1 MIKTTVSNCSDT
13 ITQILLEGAE
23 DVLGAD
29 KLRNFLDGSWPG
41 DGPFSWAQTRPL
53 LQQLQTTYGIP
64 GARGL
69 AQRIGRAAFKYGVKQ
84 FGEQAGFLSPE
95 FRLLPAPRRIASG
108 LTTLAQVMGDECDD
122 SISIADGGL
131 YWLWRSERCPV
142 CQGASAPDPCCYL
155 VVGLLQEFTT
165 WAGGGRFYP
174 VTEVACRANG
184 QTVCEFRID
193 KKPLD

>member
-1 MIKTTVSNCSDT
+1 MIKTTVSNCSNT
-13 ITQILLEGAE
+13 VTQILFEGAE

-29 KLRNFLDGSWPG
+29 KLRDLLAGQRQD
-41 DGPFSWAQTRPL
+41 DILFSWANAGPL
-53 LQQLQTTYGIP
+53 LRQMEKTYGVA

-69 AQRIGRAAFKYGVKQ
+69 AQRIGRAAFKYGVKR
-84 FGEQAGFLSPE
+84 FGEQAGIHTPE
-95 FRLLPAPRRIASG
+95 FRLLPAPRRIATG
-108 LTTLAQVMGDECDD
+108 LAILAQVLGDECNDTISVMD
-122 SISIADGGL
+122 SGP

-142 CQGASAPDPCCYL
+142 CQDHTSPDPNCYL

-174 VTEVACRANG
+174 VTETACRSNG
-184 QTVCEFRID
+184 APACEYRID